1 LFEIKVEGVDELLK
15 NLETFGRRIEKL
27 QESVPQEMM
36 EWQRDDMRRTFPNL
50 KTESSGNDIAASTE
64 IWPRSRLPSKDQH
77 RQHQG
82 PKVHSLVPVAPKQ
95 HRGPMAR
102 STRPILRA
110 ELVQKLHDRMI
121 RLTTEAMKWP

>member
-1 LFEIKVEGVDELLK
+1 VIEIKIDGVDTLLK
-15 NLETFGRRIEKL
+15 KLETFGKQIEGL
-27 QESVPQEMM
+27 RESIPQELTD
-36 EWQRDDMRRTFPNL
+36 WQREDMRRTFPNL
-50 KTESSGNDIAASTE
+50 KTETSGNEIAASTE

-82 PKVHSLVPVAPKQ
+82 PKVRSLVPIAPKQ
-95 HRGPMAR
+95 HRDPMAR